1 MPNDDVKNLPPEER
15 IKKLKELEQKRKKE
29 IEEAQKIIKESEKE
43 LTERRKWKDKV
54 PIPEVAKEDLEG
66 LSETAREI
74 LKVQKGVK
82 EKVERAAEE
91 SASAS
96 EGGGT
101 SGEGKEK
108 GKDQR
113 TEKSKSLEETV
124 AREKVTMKGENV
136 VYGIPFRGPTPQQL
150 LNAEYTVALSQR
162 PAENL
167 YQEVRAVTQRATE
180 KGYFN
185 QDEQRQ
191 VAYWTSAMER
201 KLQDV
206 EEGKYAMSTEEVARA
221 TSLIEEARGKMVGA
235 YKGDR
240 VERKGHDWYKSG

>member
-1 MPNDDVKNLPPEER
+1 MKRLPPEER
-15 IKKLKELEQKRKKE
+15 IKRMKELEQKRKKE
-29 IEEAQKIIKESEKE
+29 IEDAQKIIKESEKE
-43 LTERRKWKDKV
+43 LTERKKWKDKV

-82 EKVERAAEE
+82 EKAETATEE
-91 SASAS
+91 SAA
-96 EGGGT
+96 EGNVSV
-101 SGEGKEK
+101 SGEKKEK
-108 GKDQR
+108 LVTKKGM
-113 TEKSKSLEETV
+113 SLEETV

-240 VERKGHDWYKSG
+240 VERKGHDWYRSG